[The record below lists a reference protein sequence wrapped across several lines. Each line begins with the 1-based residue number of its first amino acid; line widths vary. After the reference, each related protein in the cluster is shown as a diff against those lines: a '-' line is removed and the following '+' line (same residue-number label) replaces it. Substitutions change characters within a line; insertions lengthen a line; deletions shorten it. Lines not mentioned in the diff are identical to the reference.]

1 MYKAGIPKDIFEI
14 LSSISCFKKL
24 MNIINFTPYSALTGW
39 LLIGFAAFIFFI
51 FNGRLSGVSS
61 IASDS
66 IFNKTNRI
74 DNLLFLLGLI
84 IGPILFSL
92 SGNKIES
99 VLTNSLP
106 LIIIG
111 GLLVGIGTKI
121 GKGCT
126 SGHGVCGISRFSI
139 RSIIATI
146 SFILTGVITVL
157 IFGI

>member
-1 MYKAGIPKDIFEI
+1 
-14 LSSISCFKKL
+14 
-24 MNIINFTPYSALTGW
+24 MNIINFTPYSALTGG

-66 IFNKTNRI
+66 VFSKVNRI
-74 DNLLFLLGLI
+74 DNLLFLLGLM
-84 IGPILFSL
+84 IGPILYLL
-92 SGNKIES
+92 SGNEIES

-111 GLLVGIGTKI
+111 GLLVGVGTKI
-121 GKGCT
+121 ANGCT

-139 RSIIATI
+139 RSITATI
-146 SFILTGVITVL
+146 SFIFTGIITIL
-157 IFGI
+157 IFGIK

>member
-1 MYKAGIPKDIFEI
+1 
-14 LSSISCFKKL
+14 
-24 MNIINFTPYSALTGW
+24 MNIINFTPYSALTGG

-61 IASDS
+61 IASDGV
-66 IFNKTNRI
+66 FGKVNRI

-84 IGPILFSL
+84 VGPILFSL

-139 RSIIATI
+139 RSITATI
-146 SFILTGVITVL
+146 AFILTGVITVL

>member
-1 MYKAGIPKDIFEI
+1 
-14 LSSISCFKKL
+14 
-24 MNIINFTPYSALTGW
+24 MNIINFTPYSALTGGV
-39 LLIGFAAFIFFI
+39 LIGFAAFIFFI

-61 IASDS
+61 ILSDS
-66 IFNKTNRI
+66 IFSKINRI

-126 SGHGVCGISRFSI
+126 SGHGVCGVSRFSM
-139 RSIIATI
+139 RSITATI
-146 SFILTGVITVL
+146 SFILTGEITVSIL
-157 IFGI
+157 GIQ